1 MKYEK
6 CPICEEKLRK
16 GICPMCGYDFNRLGQ
31 SKTSKEGHKDFKSV
45 SNKKSKKPKY
55 KSPSREKKKA
65 KNFFWALG
73 VIVVI
78 ISWISEIPSQ
88 DLHDILGILKKIISS
103 WF

>member
-31 SKTSKEGHKDFKSV
+31 SRPLKDGHSDFKSV
-45 SNKKSKKPKY
+45 RNKKSKKPKY

-65 KNFFWALG
+65 KNFFW
-73 VIVVI
+73 VIGIIAVI
-78 ISWISEIPSQ
+78 ISWISEISSQ
-88 DLHDILGILKKIISS
+88 DLHDILSILKEIISS